1 MKPKIKTRL
10 VIFIVL
16 AWSIGLIFALVSAN
30 SSTEVKKGSILITE
44 PGKNGSFF
52 IASNSQEA
60 NPNEIISP
68 VLRADFPFN
77 ALYINWEYQN
87 PDLEKDFELYVRFL
101 NENWSDWEQ
110 MAFDDDNQGKDSSL
124 ANLNSQM
131 IPTKLTDSFQ
141 YKIIFNSSES
151 KKNLKNLQ
159 FIYLDTTKGP
169 RGNFRISTQSND
181 DLKIISRQEWGANE
195 NYRLDATGQD
205 LWLEEYYT
213 PKKFVIHHTAGESAN
228 VDPKATIRAI
238 QYYHAVQRGWGDIG
252 YNYLIDSQGNIYEG
266 RAGGDGVVGGH
277 AYLRNR
283 NTIGIAI
290 LGCYDTGLNDKNKPT
305 CNTPNQLTKATQIAL
320 NKLIAKKSQEFNID
334 PNGTSEFHGQILPNI
349 LGHRDVGNT
358 TCPGNL
364 IYNQLPQTRVLAY
377 NLLQEYGGYKKTLP
391 TSAEFVKQ
399 SAQDITIEE
408 TKTAEVFVEFKNIGQ
423 EVWRGYED
431 NYVFISDANLKNKMA
446 KIDSVKVAL
455 ASDKDEEPVLEPNQP
470 IFKLLDGNVYP
481 GEIGRFKLVLNP
493 PLDQK
498 TETKNFVLAW
508 QDKGYFPNSDFSITI
523 NKIACQTCGQ
533 NTNPIAEKY
542 VATLSQADFPA
553 QVSVNA
559 LVPVSMQFQNTGNVS
574 WEKNKLKLKIV
585 YEKTHISPF
594 KNDSWFDEW
603 ASISPKEAM
612 IAPNSIATFEFKLKA
627 PDLLATFPHTITLNY
642 NGQQIYQ
649 SDQIIEVT
657 SPYAAQI
664 TTSTLPQTAKRNSRP
679 KVKLVLK
686 NIGTKTWT
694 NLSLKSYDIDYTNS
708 WFKDWSWLDKKTI
721 KKIKKT
727 VKPGEEIEFNFRIL
741 AYWKPNTYPQLFK
754 LFDGK
759 NEIYLDGQKEFVVQT
774 KVTK

>member
-1 MKPKIKTRL
+1 MKPKINIKL

-16 AWSIGLIFALVSAN
+16 AWSIGLIFVLVSAN
-30 SSTEVKKGSILITE
+30 STTEVKKGSILITE

-77 ALYINWEYQN
+77 ALYINWESQN
-87 PDLEKDFELYVRFL
+87 PALENDFELYVRFL

-124 ANLNSQM
+124 ASLNSQM

-141 YKIIFNSSES
+141 YKIIFNSSASQE
-151 KKNLKNLQ
+151 NLKNLQ

-169 RGNFRISTQSND
+169 RGNFKISGQSDELRII
-181 DLKIISRQEWGANE
+181 KRAEWGANE
-195 NYRLDATGQD
+195 SYRYDALNFD
-205 LWLEEYYT
+205 LWPEEYYL
-213 PKKFVIHHTAGESAN
+213 PKKFVIHHTAGEKAN
-228 VDPKATIRAI
+228 VDPKASIRAI
-238 QYYHAVQRGWGDIG
+238 QYFHAIQRGWGDIG
-252 YNYLIDSQGNIYEG
+252 YNYLIDSRGNIYEG
-266 RAGGDGVVGGH
+266 RAGGDGVVAGH

-305 CNTPNQLTKATQIAL
+305 CNTPDQITEATQIAL

-334 PNGTSEFHGQILPNI
+334 PNGSSEFHGQILPNVI
-349 LGHRDVGNT
+349 GHRDVGST
-358 TCPGNL
+358 TCPGDL
-364 IYNQLPQTRVLAY
+364 IYNQLPQTRELAY
-377 NLLQEYGGYKKTLP
+377 NLLQEYGGYKKALP
-391 TSAEFVKQ
+391 TAAEFVKQ

-408 TKTAEVFVEFKNIGQ
+408 TKTAEVFVEFKNTGQ

-446 KIDSVKVAL
+446 KIDSLKVAL
-455 ASDKDEEPVLEPNQP
+455 TSDKDEAPILQSNQP
-470 IFKLLDGNVYP
+470 IFKLLGGNVYP
-481 GEIGRFKLVLNP
+481 GETGKFKLILTP
-493 PLDQK
+493 PADK
-498 TETKNFVLAW
+498 NTETKNFTLAW

-523 NKIACQTCGQ
+523 NKIACQTCNQ

-542 VATLSQADFPA
+542 ATTLSQTDFPA
-553 QVSVNA
+553 QISANS
-559 LVPVSMQFQNTGNVS
+559 LVPVLIQFQNTGNTS
-574 WEKNKLKLKIV
+574 WQKSKLKLKIV
-585 YEKTHISPF
+585 YEKTNISPF
-594 KNDSWFDEW
+594 KNDSWFNEW
-603 ASISPKEAM
+603 ASILPKEDL
-612 IAPNSIATFEFKLKA
+612 IYPNSIATFEFKLKA
-627 PDLLATFPHTITLNY
+627 PNLLATFPHTITLNY
-642 NGQQIYQ
+642 NDQQLYQ
-649 SDQIIEVT
+649 LDQTIEVV

-664 TTSTLPQTAKRNSRP
+664 SINTLPKTAKTNSRP
-679 KVKLVLK
+679 KVKLTFK

-708 WFKDWSWLDKKTI
+708 WFKDWSWLDKKTV

-727 VKPGEEIEFNFRIL
+727 VKPGEEIEFTFRLL
-741 AYWKPNTYPQLFK
+741 AYWKPNIYPHLYK
-754 LFDGK
+754 LLDGK
-759 NEIYLDGQKEFVVQT
+759 NEIYLDGKKEFSTET
-774 KVTK
+774 KVAR